1 VSKRRRSPKRK
12 RRQSAEA
19 VARKIA
25 KELKRLKIH
34 GKFEI
39 ERFDVDQTAYAG
51 EQADFFWLASAQPN
65 WIEFRA
71 TFYSRY
77 QQDIADLDDV
87 ARAFLRPL
95 IAAGYTGRSI
105 AMARTVQDDEHGGYN
120 EDEWRSL
127 TATYKTRATLGQI
140 EGAVERWDNR
150 PNYIAATGFAVRI
163 EIE

>member
-1 VSKRRRSPKRK
+1 MKKKRRSPKRK
-12 RRQSAEA
+12 RRQSPEA

-25 KELKRLKIH
+25 RGLRGLKIH
-34 GKFEI
+34 GRFEI
-39 ERFDVDQTAYAG
+39 ERFDVNHTAYAG
-51 EQADFFWLASAQPN
+51 EQSSFFWLASARPD

-77 QQDIADLDDV
+77 QKDIADLDDV

-95 IAAGYTGRSI
+95 IDAGYTGRSI
-105 AMARTVQDDEHGGYN
+105 AMARTVLDDEHGGYN

-163 EIE
+163 EI